1 VNKSS
6 LNPKSFRLNTDL
18 HTHPLG
24 DRYCHSPVGNLSRE
38 DLQDITAYVYHL
50 VARGVQVA
58 ACTDHDMLDGGLYAR
73 DFAQERNLPV
83 VIIPGSEVSVLGK
96 TQRLHLLAFN
106 IVSDLPASKMT
117 LWEASREIHSQGGI
131 AVLAHPVRYP
141 QEINMDPDIL
151 NFLDGLET
159 VNGLYSI
166 YNTKNLLDSDSRYGR
181 RFIMQTAGSDE
192 HWERDRS
199 ESGISPWT
207 APHYKVPVEF
217 LIRQGLIKPDR
228 LSVLDGIHKSD

>member
-1 VNKSS
+1 
-6 LNPKSFRLNTDL
+6 
-18 HTHPLG
+18 
-24 DRYCHSPVGNLSRE
+24 
-38 DLQDITAYVYHL
+38 
-50 VARGVQVA
+50 
-58 ACTDHDMLDGGLYAR
+58 
-73 DFAQERNLPV
+73 
-83 VIIPGSEVSVLGK
+83 
-96 TQRLHLLAFN
+96 
-106 IVSDLPASKMT
+106 
-117 LWEASREIHSQGGI
+117 
-131 AVLAHPVRYP
+131 
-141 QEINMDPDIL
+141 MDPDIL